1 MRHLGSVG
9 ILVWLAACGGGD
21 SPSPRAHSP
30 AQGDAEALPPAACV
44 PAIAAVEEVSAPP
57 DRTAFDVAATP
68 RSIVVGAFG
77 AAVASIDGGA
87 SWAPL
92 PFWAK
97 RVEADAAG
105 YVALDTK
112 GAVWLGD
119 AEAARWHEASKGLN
133 GLVVEHVA
141 RGGGISLA
149 IAGGLAHHWSGE
161 EWLPLEPTG
170 TAPVERVATDGG
182 SFLAT
187 DFTGLFTSTD
197 GATWEKVPIDT
208 AWAYRGLSVA
218 GARRLASSFV
228 LFARSD
234 DGGLSWSIDEET
246 HATIGVA
253 EEILD
258 DGPLTLAA
266 GQKGVF
272 SSADGG
278 FTWSPVP
285 GTGASATAV
294 GLARHGES
302 YLAASRG
309 LYRNDGVDWRLEE
322 RLGTRYVRGLF
333 AVGDALFVAS
343 LDPHAYRAID
353 DGQWEAMDVDPI
365 VVAVEHGGSTFAV
378 TSGIYGTD
386 LVRSDDGGA
395 SWTALPPAAGTP
407 SARMGSLL
415 SLGETLLIG
424 STSTETSSPGIG
436 VHYSN
441 DGGLTWSQANGLP
454 MWGYHDANT
463 TTHPPV
469 TLLFAVGEVAY
480 AVLDGVGLYR
490 SHDRGATWSLA
501 ASDES
506 ALDRV
511 AVLSDGVAVLG
522 TTRDEGRLLRIES
535 GAIVTLEAEGLPD
548 GYRVADLVAD
558 GPLLVASLVDDDGL
572 YLSDDGGDTFT
583 SHPFGDARAMALVDG
598 ALWVAV
604 EGVGLRRISLSC
616 E

>member
-1 MRHLGSVG
+1 MRHFGSVG
-9 ILVWLAACGGGD
+9 FLVGLAACNGGD
-21 SPSPRAHSP
+21 SPSRHGHLP
-30 AQGDAEALPPAACV
+30 AQGDAEGLAPAACV
-44 PAIAAVEEVSAPP
+44 PAIVAVEAVIAPP
-57 DRTAFDVAATP
+57 DRTAFDVAATSS
-68 RSIVVGAFG
+68 SIVVGAFG
-77 AAVASIDGGA
+77 TAVASIDGGA

-97 RVEADAAG
+97 RVEADATG
-105 YVALDTK
+105 YVVLDAK

-119 AEAARWHEASKGLN
+119 AEAARWEEASKGLN
-133 GLVVEHVA
+133 SLVVEHVE
-141 RGGGISLA
+141 RGGGISIA
-149 IAGGLAHHWSGE
+149 IAGGLAHRWTGE
-161 EWLPLEPTG
+161 AWLPLEPTG
-170 TAPVERVATDGG
+170 TAPVERVATDGS

-197 GATWEKVPIDT
+197 GASWEKVPIET

-234 DGGLSWSIDEET
+234 DDGLSWSIDEET

-258 DGPLTLAA
+258 QGPLTLAA

-285 GTGASATAV
+285 GTSGSATAV

-309 LYRNDGVDWRLEE
+309 LYRNDGADWRLEE
-322 RLGTRYVRGLF
+322 RLDARYVRGLF
-333 AVGDALFVAS
+333 AAGDALFVVTP
-343 LDPHAYRAID
+343 DPHAYRAID
-353 DGQWEAMDVDPI
+353 DGHWEAMNVDPI
-365 VVAVEHGGSTFAV
+365 IVAVDHGGATFAV

-386 LVRSDDGGA
+386 LMRSDDGGA
-395 SWTALPPAAGTP
+395 NWTALPYAAGTP

-424 STSTETSSPGIG
+424 STSTGTSSPGIG

-441 DGGLTWSQANGLP
+441 DGGLTWSQAPGLP

-469 TLLFAVGEVAY
+469 TLLFAVDEVAY
-480 AVLDGVGLYR
+480 AALDGVGLYR

-506 ALDRV
+506 TLDRV
-511 AVLSDGVAVLG
+511 AKLPDGVAVLG
-522 TTRDEGRLLRIES
+522 TTRGEGPLLRIES
-535 GAIVTLEAEGLPD
+535 GAVVALEAEGLPD
-548 GYRVADLVAD
+548 GFRVADLVAD

-572 YLSDDGGDTFT
+572 YLSDDAGDTFT
-583 SHPFGDARAMALVDG
+583 RHPLGDARAMALVDG

-604 EGVGLRRISLSC
+604 EGVGLRRLSLSC